1 MVKANKKDT
10 VIFTGNGDEINI
22 YKCDF
27 IETPESITFIGIKAL
42 EKAILDA
49 AHGLKPGAVFT
60 VDMPGDIDYEWS
72 CDIAKEFTEAVLKV
86 TQSANAAEEIFVQI
100 VWETNNGDECFVQGT
115 FSRFIGVKLSES
127 AYAYAPARKGKH
139 AAAMFFHELLDSVE
153 TLTSIAVEHGP
164 RTLED
169 LMYLQNAILS
179 GGFIDHYPSE
189 SKVLEIANAMP
200 SGEQWSKFI
209 KVKHLASSR

>member
-1 MVKANKKDT
+1 MLNSTHSITRRPKKDT

-72 CDIAKEFTEAVLKV
+72 CDIAKEFTGAVLKV
-86 TQSANAAEEIFVQI
+86 TQSANAEEEIFVQI

-115 FSRFIGVKLSES
+115 FSRFIGVKQSES
-127 AYAYAPARKGKH
+127 AYAYAPAKKGSK
-139 AAAMFFHELLDSVE
+139 
-153 TLTSIAVEHGP
+153 TTKAVEKAVENLRAALKEAYGANF
-164 RTLED
+164 TFD
-169 LMYLQNAILS
+169 VS
-179 GGFIDHYPSE
+179 GKGA
-189 SKVLEIANAMP
+189 LIA
-200 SGEQWSKFI
+200 
-209 KVKHLASSR
+209 ASCHTFGTVFAQS